1 MQKTNKSIA
10 KRFKVTATGK
20 VLRRTAGVRHFLR
33 NKTTKQ
39 RRRARHD
46 KAVSVGFSKQVFK
59 AIAAGL

>member
-1 MQKTNKSIA
+1 MQKTKKAIA
-10 KRFKVTATGK
+10 KRFKVTAGGK

-46 KAVSVGFSKQVFK
+46 KSVSTGFSKQILN
-59 AIAAGL
+59 AISVGL

>member
-10 KRFKVTATGK
+10 KRFKVTASGK

-33 NKTTKQ
+33 TKTVKQ

-46 KAVSVGFSKQVFK
+46 KSVSAGFSKQVLR